1 MWSNTGNAGFSVEV
15 RASWAVSDT
24 VSVQEDWVAFAG
36 GAASARVK
44 EEVEWKVSEIAQ
56 GGESEIVSVPDGWDL
71 EISAIVVQDES
82 VESVEIDN
90 ITGQVG
96 SGAVNKTG
104 RWDVSIEKISSD
116 LDVLEFT
123 AVSDVA
129 D

>member
-1 MWSNTGNAGFSVEV
+1 
-15 RASWAVSDT
+15 
-24 VSVQEDWVAFAG
+24 
-36 GAASARVK
+36 
-44 EEVEWKVSEIAQ
+44 
-56 GGESEIVSVPDGWDL
+56 L

-116 LDVLEFT
+116 LNVLEFT
-123 AVSDVA
+123 AVSDIA